1 MHKQLNS
8 ELIQHKM
15 NELGLSVPMLAKNL
29 AVSRESVYNWLK
41 NEKFPHPKHLLQ
53 ITRVLKVAYKDLF
66 LADLSSEPIIAFR
79 KKANTKTTAV
89 HIERAVNMGKALEP
103 LVPYMGFPK
112 FSRPATLKEPKNEY
126 FYIQDVAQEFRKA
139 HNLINEKTEYTDIIG
154 VFKQLHAVL
163 VPVLWGHI
171 RAHENALHIHLP
183 KSMTTWIF
191 LNLDTHSFDFKFWM
205 AHEIGHI
212 MAPDL
217 RGDEGED
224 FADDFAGSLLFP
236 IELAKAEYNQLVK
249 TSGSAAKIARI
260 KKTAHKLVIS
270 MYTVL
275 SQVNNYAS
283 AHNLPP
289 LELNIGGAV
298 TNFNKEFPLISETI
312 FKKDQQPKATDYI
325 KIANDF
331 ESPFFD
337 GLKAYLIEHR
347 KSASII
353 SRVLNMPAHDAQAIY
368 EELTSVTK

>member
-1 MHKQLNS
+1 MQKQLNS

-15 NELGLSVPMLAKNL
+15 TEQGLSVPAFAKNL
-29 AVSRESVYNWLK
+29 DVSRESVYNWLK

-66 LADLSSEPIIAFR
+66 LADISLEPVIAFR
-79 KKANTKTTAV
+79 KKANTKTTTE

-112 FSRPATLKEPKNEY
+112 FSRPATLKEPKNDY

-139 HNLINEKTEYTDIIG
+139 HNLTTEKIEYTELIG

-191 LNLDTHSFDFKFWM
+191 LNLDTHTFDFKFWM
-205 AHEIGHI
+205 AHEAGHI

-236 IELAKAEYNQLVK
+236 MDLARAEYNQLIK
-249 TSGSAAKIARI
+249 ISGAAAKIARI
-260 KKTAHKLVIS
+260 KKTAQRLVIS

-275 SQVNNYAS
+275 NQVNNYAE
-283 AHNLPP
+283 AHTLPT
-289 LELNIGGAV
+289 LDLNIGGAV
-298 TNFNKEFPLISETI
+298 TNFNKEFPLISDII
-312 FKKDQQPKATDYI
+312 FKKEKQPKATDYI
-325 KIANDF
+325 KLAKDF

-337 GLKAYLIEHR
+337 GLKTYLIEHR

-368 EELTSVTK
+368 EDLTSGTK

>member
-1 MHKQLNS
+1 MQKQLNS

-15 NELGLSVPMLAKNL
+15 TEQGLSVPMLAKTL
-29 AVSRESVYNWLK
+29 EVSRESVYNWLK

-66 LADLSSEPIIAFR
+66 LADLSSEPVIAFR
-79 KKANTKTTAV
+79 KRANTKTTTE

-112 FSRPATLKEPKNEY
+112 LSRPATLKEPKNDY

-139 HNLINEKTEYTDIIG
+139 HGLTKEEIQYTDLIG

-171 RAHENALHIHLP
+171 KAHENALHIHLP

-191 LNLDTHSFDFKFWM
+191 LNLDTHPFDFKFWM

-212 MAPDL
+212 LAPEL
-217 RGDEGED
+217 RGDDGED

-236 IELAKAEYNQLVK
+236 MEMAKAEYSQLIR
-249 TSGSAAKIARI
+249 TSGAAAKVNRI
-260 KKTAHKLVIS
+260 KKTAEKYVIS

-275 SQVNNYAS
+275 NQVNNYAA
-283 AHNLPP
+283 AHNLPT
-289 LELNIGGAV
+289 LEINIGGAV
-298 TNFNKEFPLISETI
+298 TNFKKEFPLISEII
-312 FKKDQQPKATDYI
+312 FKKQHQPKATDYI
-325 KIANDF
+325 KLAKDF

-353 SRVLNMPAHDAQAIY
+353 SRVLNMPAHDAQAIF
-368 EELTSVTK
+368 EDLTSVTK